1 MVEFIKLDSDFME
14 GVYCTCL
21 DQKIPKFL
29 QLKRSE
35 IHAQAVR

>member
-14 GVYCTCL
+14 GVYCTCFD

-29 QLKRSE
+29 QLKRSK
-35 IHAQAVR
+35 IIALR